1 MALPLGLVTPVVS
14 LNPRVARDWEVTAG
28 VDDVVEVA
36 RAADRAGFHHLTCS
50 EHVAVPDGAL
60 SSVGTPRGTRYFDPA
75 VTLTWLAA
83 ATTTIRLATHVLVAG
98 LHHPLEVAKTYGT
111 LDVLSGG
118 RVVLGIGVGSL
129 RAEFDVLGR
138 PFDGRGERADE
149 FLRALRAVWGEREPT
164 HAGPVYPVRGVVV
177 DPCATTVDPTLWVG
191 GRTGRSLRR
200 ALDLGDGWVPF
211 GLTVDELA
219 ALLARA
225 RADGAWERRR
235 RPFDVVLGV
244 EELDPLGDPAGAT
257 ARLEERIALGA
268 TAVDVRFRHRSRD
281 HLVEQVEA
289 ASVLAAGLEP
299 AGQ

>member
-1 MALPLGLVTPVVS
+1 
-14 LNPRVARDWEVTAG
+14 
-28 VDDVVEVA
+28 
-36 RAADRAGFHHLTCS
+36 
-50 EHVAVPDGAL
+50 
-60 SSVGTPRGTRYFDPA
+60 
-75 VTLTWLAA
+75 
-83 ATTTIRLATHVLVAG
+83 
-98 LHHPLEVAKTYGT
+98 
-111 LDVLSGG
+111 
-118 RVVLGIGVGSL
+118 VLGIGVGSL